1 MTVRPGKKVIIR
13 LIFEM
18 LLSLAVIGVA
28 VYLDL
33 QRGKTRWGWLVPVFG
48 AVFINALYTS
58 VVCLRKFVF
67 TKDGIVVK
75 YLFYR
80 KLRKWETLGIS
91 AEKHII
97 EPTSRRG
104 RGFAYGATQAGA
116 GGPKSSGTYL
126 SGHENINTGRRQ
138 MCEMVCFYKK
148 GAKNRKTTDSYQFL
162 HPLSFIRIF
171 LYSGDGLKSI
181 YHTAEKEK
189 FTEALASLGIT
200 LPEAK

>member
-1 MTVRPGKKVIIR
+1 MKIKPTKRAAIR

-18 LLSLAVIGVA
+18 ILSLAVIGV
-28 VYLDL
+28 VIYLDL
-33 QRGKTRWGWLVPVFG
+33 QRGKIRWGWLVPVFG

-58 VVCLRKFVF
+58 VVCLRTFVF

-80 KLRKWETLGIS
+80 KLRKWGDLGIS

-97 EPTSRRG
+97 EPPSRRG
-104 RGFAYGATQAGA
+104 RGFAYGTAQAGA
-116 GGPKSSGTYL
+116 GGPSSSGTYL
-126 SGHENINTGRRQ
+126 SVHENINTGRRQ
-138 MCEMVCFYKK
+138 MCEMVCFYKIS
-148 GAKNRKTTDSYQFL
+148 AKNRKTTDSYQFL

-200 LPEAK
+200 LPKAK